1 MPAQPPLLAANDLT
15 AERGGR
21 ALFSGV
27 SVALSAGEIIM
38 LRGANGTGKT
48 TLLRVLAGL
57 SEPEAGRVLRP
68 EPMLFWGHAAAVK
81 DELTPEE
88 NLRLL
93 CANYSISAAQFP
105 PILERCG
112 LGARRHVQARR
123 LSAGQRRRIGLA
135 RLLLATEQV
144 WLLDEP
150 TTALDTAGQGIL
162 ADALNGLLGR
172 GGAALVATHSDLVGL
187 KIAPQVLNL

>member
-1 MPAQPPLLAANDLT
+1 MPAQSPLLAATDLT

-21 ALFSGV
+21 ALFTGV

-57 SEPEAGRVLRP
+57 TEPEAGNVSRAAPL
-68 EPMLFWGHAAAVK
+68 LFWGHAAAVK

-93 CANYSISAAQFP
+93 CANYEIPAAQFS

-112 LGARRHVQARR
+112 LGARRNVQARR

-135 RLLLATEQV
+135 RLLLATENV

-150 TTALDTAGQGIL
+150 TTALDTAGQAIL
-162 ADALNGLLGR
+162 AEAVNGLIAR
-172 GGAALVATHSDLVGL
+172 GGAALIATHSELIG
-187 KIAPQVLNL
+187 INTAPQVLSL